1 MRNFMVVDVEAD
13 IYEQAPYNIGIVIG
27 NQDNVIETKNIIM
40 TNHIKENRSARY
52 APENLSYFNLN
63 RNEFLCYDAD
73 EDFAYDFYKMV
84 QEYDIKELYAYNV
97 KFDWRKLSKI
107 MPEEELKK
115 ILTPCDIMTAAF
127 FEIMDTPE
135 YVEFCKQND
144 YKTEKGYPSATF
156 ETVYQFYTGNKGYN
170 EVHMGL
176 ADALDEYDLLRR
188 LGVKSKKGWK
198 PIQPWRRMKKI

>member
-27 NQDNVIETKNIIM
+27 NQDNVIETKNIMMI
-40 TNHIKENRSARY
+40 NHIKENRSARY

-63 RNEFLCYDAD
+63 KDEFLCYDAD

-135 YVEFCKQND
+135 YVEFCKQNN

-156 ETVYQFYTGNKGYN
+156 ETVYQFYTENKGYN

-188 LGVKSKKGWK
+188 LEVKSKKGWK

>member
-27 NQDNVIETKNIIM
+27 NQDNIIETKNIMMI
-40 TNHIKENRSARY
+40 NHIKENRSARY

-63 RNEFLCYDAD
+63 KDEFLCYDAD

-107 MPEEELKK
+107 MPEEKLKK

-127 FEIMDTPE
+127 LKLWIRRNMLSSVNRMIIKQKRATPVQLLKQFTSSILEIKDIMKFIWDQQMHWTNMT
-135 YVEFCKQND
+135 YC
-144 YKTEKGYPSATF
+144 A
-156 ETVYQFYTGNKGYN
+156 
-170 EVHMGL
+170 GL
-176 ADALDEYDLLRR
+176 
-188 LGVKSKKGWK
+188 G
-198 PIQPWRRMKKI
+198 